1 MARQPVK
8 PALVHLVT
16 GFLGSGKTTFLRNAL
31 EGKLFDGKV
40 AVLVNELGEV
50 GIDGGLIKR
59 RGLNTL
65 ELTNGC
71 ICCEIRGDF
80 VQETEA
86 LLRKYKPKRL
96 LIESTGI
103 AEPGRILQAFYEIP
117 PLKERTA
124 VEPVICTVDARAFFG
139 LMKEFA
145 YNYVCQIKTAD
156 VVLLNKCDLVKPR
169 ELPAIEKAIREINP
183 RVFIYRTEYCRG
195 RFERLLRPI
204 DLDVAARK
212 REIADQAARPHADP
226 FVSFVIQSDRRESL
240 NRERLVGFLKA
251 LPHGVFRVK
260 GYVNMEGKTWLL
272 QYSTGVWDL
281 EEQARR
287 RNNVLVFIGVDI
299 DRSAILK
306 KYKKLV
312 EVLSH
317 VTRRRG
323 P

>member
-1 MARQPVK
+1 MARTNPV
-8 PALVHLVT
+8 LVHLVT

-80 VQETEA
+80 VQETEG
-86 LLRKYKPKRL
+86 LLRKYRPKRL

-117 PLKERTA
+117 PLRDRTS

-139 LMKEFA
+139 LMKEFE

-156 VVLLNKCDLVKPR
+156 VVLLNKCDLVKKA
-169 ELPAIEKAIREINP
+169 ELPRIEKAVREINP
-183 RVFIYRTEYCRG
+183 RVFIYKTTYCRG
-195 RFERLLRPI
+195 KFERLLKPI
-204 DLDVAARK
+204 DLDLAARHSAIDEQMA
-212 REIADQAARPHADP
+212 RTHNDAFVTMLIRCGRDNVNADGLK
-226 FVSFVIQSDRRESL
+226 S
-240 NRERLVGFLKA
+240 FLKR
-251 LPHGVFRVK
+251 LPKGVFRLK
-260 GYVNMEGKTWLL
+260 GYVNIEGGTHLL
-272 QYSTGVWDL
+272 QYSTGIWDL
-281 EEQARR
+281 EKQARR
-287 RNNVLVFIGVDI
+287 RDGVLVLIGVDI
-299 DRSAILK
+299 DRKRIQKDFNKIL
-306 KYKKLV
+306 
-312 EVLSH
+312 EVQ
-317 VTRRRG
+317 
-323 P
+323 

>member
-1 MARQPVK
+1 MSKPTRK

-80 VQETEA
+80 VQETES

-103 AEPGRILQAFYEIP
+103 AEPGRILQAFYEIE
-117 PLKERTA
+117 PLKIRTS

-139 LMKEFA
+139 LMKEFE

-156 VVLLNKCDLVKPR
+156 VVLLNKCDLVKKS
-169 ELPAIEKAIREINP
+169 EIPAIEKAIRAINR
-183 RVFIYRTEYCRG
+183 RVFIYRTEFCRG
-195 RFERLLRPI
+195 RFERLLHPI
-204 DLDVAARK
+204 DLDLAARQ
-212 REIADQAARPHADP
+212 EAIDEQMARPHDDP
-226 FVSFVIQSDRRESL
+226 FVSFVITSGRRDLRADRL
-240 NRERLVGFLKA
+240 KTFLKK
-251 LPHGVFRVK
+251 LPRGVFRLK
-260 GYVNMEGKTWLL
+260 GYVNLDGKTHLL
-272 QYSTGVWDL
+272 QYSTGIWDL
-281 EEQARR
+281 EPQDRR
-287 RNNVLVFIGVDI
+287 RDTVLVFIGVDI
-299 DRSAILK
+299 DRKKILK
-306 KYKKLV
+306 KFNTLL
-312 EVLSH
+312 EVS
-317 VTRRRG
+317 
-323 P
+323 

>member
-1 MARQPVK
+1 MAKPK

-71 ICCEIRGDF
+71 ICCEIREDF

-117 PLKERTA
+117 PLRDRTS
-124 VEPVICTVDARAFFG
+124 VEPVLCTVDARAFFG
-139 LMKEFA
+139 LMKEFE

-156 VVLLNKCDLVKPR
+156 VVLLNKCDLVKKTEIPK
-169 ELPAIEKAIREINP
+169 IEKAIRGINP
-183 RVFIYRTEYCRG
+183 RVFIYRTTHCRG
-195 RFERLLRPI
+195 SFERLLHPI
-204 DLDVAARK
+204 DLDLAARK
-212 REIADQAARPHADP
+212 KEIDDQMARTHDDP
-226 FVSFVIQSDRRESL
+226 FVSFVIQTGRRDADK
-240 NRERLVGFLKA
+240 NRLKTFLKG
-251 LPHGVFRVK
+251 LPKGVFRLK
-260 GYVNMEGKTWLL
+260 GYVNIEGKTYLL
-272 QYSTGVWDL
+272 QYSTGIWDM
-281 EEQARR
+281 EPQDRR
-287 RNNVLVFIGVDI
+287 RDTVLVFIGVNI
-299 DRSAILK
+299 DRKRILEK
-306 KYKKLV
+306 FNKIL
-312 EVLSH
+312 EVS
-317 VTRRRG
+317 
-323 P
+323 

>member
-1 MARQPVK
+1 MARRKPVK

-31 EGKLFDGKV
+31 EGKLFDGKI

-71 ICCEIRGDF
+71 ICCEIRSDF

-117 PLKERTA
+117 PLQKRTT

-139 LMKEFA
+139 LIKEFE

-156 VVLLNKCDLVKPR
+156 VVLLNKCDLVKKSAAAR
-169 ELPAIEKAIREINP
+169 VEKAVRKINP
-183 RVFIYRTEYCRG
+183 RVFVYRTTFCRG
-195 RFERLLRPI
+195 RFERLLHPI
-204 DLDVAARK
+204 DLDMAARK
-212 REIADQAARPHADP
+212 IAIDEQMARTHDDP
-226 FVSFVIQSDRRESL
+226 FVSFVIQTGRRNL
-240 NRERLVGFLKA
+240 NRERLTAFLKN
-251 LPHGVFRVK
+251 LPKGVFRLK
-260 GYVNMEGKTWLL
+260 GYVNIDGKTNLL
-272 QYSTGVWDL
+272 QYSTGIWDL
-281 EEQARR
+281 EPQPRIR
-287 RNNVLVFIGVDI
+287 DNVLVFIGVDI
-299 DRSAILK
+299 DRKRILK
-306 KYKKLV
+306 DFNTIL
-312 EVLSH
+312 EVS
-317 VTRRRG
+317 
-323 P
+323 